1 MPLGSWR
8 PTQLEL
14 PLPRLTALALD
25 SLVTSQQG
33 CFLALSRLPQIRSSS
48 ENGVRVPVCMCVSP
62 PDRLLLARRRG
73 THPSESGLRAPWLV
87 TGSAQTIRR
96 PASFCPGIASMDP
109 FFTPKRIPGQ
119 EVPLKSLSPLATP
132 ASCKRLPWRREEDR
146 SKKSRGW
153 SPSGFPGGLKQDG
166 SGTRAFPG
174 HSARLGEGGAPLQA
188 GGGGQGWAGGRLSVD
203 LFPS

>member
-146 SKKSRGW
+146 SKKAGAGHPPGSQEALSKMALEQGLFQGIQPGLERAEPHSR
-153 SPSGFPGGLKQDG
+153 PG
-166 SGTRAFPG
+166 
-174 HSARLGEGGAPLQA
+174 A
-188 GGGGQGWAGGRLSVD
+188 GGRGGQGAG
-203 LFPS
+203 